1 MWRNKQRVPAIV
13 LTIFVVTTIFF
24 TGLSFDGKFSLQTI
38 EAQAISSC
46 LNRVNIPLDEMH
58 WVYFPTSASQLR
70 TEENY
75 YFLAGQL
82 IANGVVN
89 ATACPSGG
97 LALNGYA
104 NACGMET
111 AKPTVLMIQNML
123 DEAILKAGNDVGV
136 PPVLLKQMIRY
147 ESQFWPSYYTMS
159 HFGFGHIT
167 NIGIRNALEW
177 NPDLRQKVCPTGSGA
192 TCQTSFS
199 IADDILES
207 LVATCATCEYGI
219 DPYLANRSVDIL
231 AEVVL
236 GYCYQ
241 TAQLV
246 YNATGW
252 YSSNVIDYPTL
263 WKLTLMDYNAGSECV
278 FDATAAA
285 FKKRQGPMQW
295 EEISAHVTGEQCI
308 RGLLY
313 ANQITARFYNFP
325 P

>member
-1 MWRNKQRVPAIV
+1 VPAIV
-13 LTIFVVTTIFF
+13 LTVLVVVITFF
-24 TGLSFDGKFSLQTI
+24 AGISLNGTDKILSSQ
-38 EAQAISSC
+38 AQAVSSC
-46 LNRVNIPLDEMH
+46 LNRVNIPLDQMH
-58 WVYFPTSASQLR
+58 WVYFPTSASQLH

-82 IANGVVN
+82 ISNGVVD
-89 ATACPSGG
+89 ASTCPSGG

-111 AKPTVLMIQNML
+111 AKPTVVIIQNML
-123 DEAILKAGNDVGV
+123 DESILKAGNEVGV

-147 ESQFWPSYYTMS
+147 ESQFWPSYYTQS
-159 HFGFGHIT
+159 HFGFGHVT

-177 NPDLRQKVCPTGSGA
+177 NPDLRAKVCPTGSGT

-199 IADDILES
+199 IADDILKS
-207 LVATCATCEYGI
+207 LVATCPTCENGI
-219 DPYLANRSVDIL
+219 DTYSANRSVDIL

-246 YNATGW
+246 FNATGW
-252 YSSNVIDYPTL
+252 YSSNVVDYPTL

-278 FDATAAA
+278 FNATAAA
-285 FKKRQGPMQW
+285 FNRTKGPMKW
-295 EEISAHVTGEQCI
+295 EDISAHVTGEQCI